1 MVRMRRAPQLRLFMS
16 LQTFFFDRVIS
27 DICQQMDGVLAL
39 TEQLARQRLSADSEA
54 CVSGV
59 AEAATGVRRMVESAR
74 DLRKVTLDGLA
85 LEPAPLRLREL
96 VDEVHSRWQPAA
108 ALSGVTLLVSYD
120 GDPEACAMGDR
131 TRLLQVFDGFVGEA
145 VASMRR
151 GAVEATVRT
160 VAGPDGV
167 RLEGRVRG
175 ARDPAWESQDLEA
188 RVRDV
193 DSRFGIEIAIGVM
206 LARQTLDGLGGVLRN
221 EGAGGQSDTV
231 IFEVLLP
238 ATAEVPVE
246 ARQAAERSVHILVVD
261 DNATNR
267 MVAQALCEMF
277 DCTSESAND
286 GAEAVEAARGGR
298 FDLILMDIKM
308 PVMDGVAATKAIRAL
323 PGKPGL
329 VPIIALTANAEPEDA
344 EGYLTAGMNGVV
356 EKPMKPEHLL
366 AALQQALGEADAGEA
381 AAAAA

>member
-1 MVRMRRAPQLRLFMS
+1 MS
-16 LQTFFFDRVIS
+16 LSTFFFDRVTV

-39 TEQLARQRLSADSEA
+39 TEQLSRQRLTPDAEA

-59 AEAATGVRRMVESAR
+59 AEAAAGVRQMLEAAVS
-74 DLRKVTLDGLA
+74 LRKVTENGLTLD
-85 LEPAPLRLREL
+85 PAPLRLREL
-96 VDEVHSRWQPAA
+96 VDEVHNRWEPAA
-108 ALSGVTLLVSYD
+108 AASGVTLLVSYD
-120 GDPEACAMGDR
+120 GDPDACALGDR
-131 TRLLQVFDGFVGEA
+131 SRLLQVFGGFVGEA

-151 GAVEATVRT
+151 GAVEASIRT
-160 VAGPDGV
+160 SVGPEGV

-175 ARDPAWESQDLEA
+175 ARNPAWDTQDLEA

-193 DSRFGIEIAIGVM
+193 EARFGLEVAIGVV
-206 LARQTLDGLGGVLRN
+206 LARQIVDGLGGTLRS
-221 EGAGGQSDTV
+221 EGVGGGSETLV
-231 IFEVLLP
+231 FEILLP
-238 ATAEVPVE
+238 AAETPAE
-246 ARQAAERSVHILVVD
+246 APQAAERSAHVLVVD

-277 DCTSESAND
+277 DCTCESAND
-286 GAEAVEAARGGR
+286 GAEAVEAVRGGR

-308 PVMDGVAATKAIRAL
+308 PVMDGVAATRAIRGL
-323 PGKPGL
+323 PGAPGL

-344 EGYLTAGMNGVV
+344 QAYLDAGMNGVV

-366 AALQQALGEADAGEA
+366 AALQAALGENDAAEEATA

>member
-1 MVRMRRAPQLRLFMS
+1 MS
-16 LQTFFFDRVIS
+16 LQTFFFDRVTAEVF
-27 DICQQMDGVLAL
+27 QQMEGILAL
-39 TEQLARQRLSADSEA
+39 TDQLSRQRLTGDAQS
-54 CVSGV
+54 CVSSA
-59 AEAATGVRRMVESAR
+59 AEMADGVRRMLEAAV
-74 DLRKVTLDGLA
+74 DLRNLTTEGLTLA
-85 LEPAPLRLREL
+85 PAPLRLREL

-108 ALSGVTLLVSYD
+108 AMSGVTLLVSYD
-120 GDPEACAMGDR
+120 GDPDACALGDR
-131 TRLLQVFDGFVGEA
+131 ARLLQVFGGFIGEA

-151 GAVEATVRT
+151 GAVEASVRT
-160 VAGPDGV
+160 VASPEGV

-188 RVRDV
+188 RVREV
-193 DSRFGIEIAIGVM
+193 EARFGLEVAIGVM
-206 LARQTLDGLGGVLRN
+206 LARQIVDGLGGTLRN
-221 EGAGGQSDTV
+221 EGAGGGSETV
-231 IFEVLLP
+231 IFELLLP
-238 ATAEVPVE
+238 IASETPAEEPQE
-246 ARQAAERSVHILVVD
+246 AERSAHVLVVD

-308 PVMDGVAATKAIRAL
+308 PVMDGVAATRAIRAL
-323 PGKPGL
+323 PGFPGQ

-344 EGYLTAGMNGVV
+344 EGYLAAGMNGVV

-366 AALQQALGEADAGEA
+366 AALQAALGENTAQEDAGGEASA
-381 AAAAA
+381 AAAA